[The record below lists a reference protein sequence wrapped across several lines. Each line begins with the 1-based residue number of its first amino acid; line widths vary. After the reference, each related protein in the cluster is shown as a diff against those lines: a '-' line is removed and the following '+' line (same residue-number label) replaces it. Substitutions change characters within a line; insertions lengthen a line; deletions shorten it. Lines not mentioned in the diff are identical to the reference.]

1 MRFLWL
7 LLLFLNSAYAL
18 ELKLYNRSESLAV
31 LALAYEE
38 PQGKLTVAG
47 WYSLDKGQE
56 ALIKLPS
63 VCADY
68 YLHAEFSNGKSLE
81 GAYKFKVDT
90 KAFKYEAKHM
100 EKFSG
105 QEVGFIKAL
114 ALPSPEGLRGEIV
127 IK

>member
-63 VCADY
+63 DCADY

-81 GAYKFKVDT
+81 GAYKFKR
-90 KAFKYEAKHM
+90 
-100 EKFSG
+100 
-105 QEVGFIKAL
+105 
-114 ALPSPEGLRGEIV
+114 LRA
-127 IK
+127 